1 MAFHGSADSAGSP
14 ARPLEAADSG
24 PGGRMRKLGSL
35 RTLWPFLARHR
46 GLFTA
51 WLLALAVSS
60 TATLSL
66 PVAVRH
72 MIDNGFG
79 GGSQINQAFGLLF
92 VVAVVLAL
100 ATAARF
106 FFVSLL
112 GEKVVADLRGQLY
125 AHLIGLDPAFHD
137 RSRSG
142 ELVSRLSA
150 DSELLRSVIGTT
162 MSVALRSTVTVVGSL
177 VMLFVTSPQLAV
189 YSLVGIPLAV
199 LPIVLGARRL
209 EKASRASQDRVADA
223 NALAAETLGAV
234 RTVQA
239 YAREP
244 YERGLFGQA
253 LAVAVATA
261 RRRIGAQALVTA
273 AAIVLVFGAIVL
285 VLWSGAHRVIE
296 GTMSAGTLGQF
307 VLYAL
312 IGGGSVGALAEV
324 WNELQRAAGGMG
336 RISELLQEQPAIA
349 APAAPVALP
358 VPLRGEIRFEK
369 VEFHYPQREDAPAL
383 HGFDLHV
390 RPGETVA
397 LVGPSGAGKSTVL
410 SMLLRFHDPQSGAVR
425 IDGIDLRDADPAQ
438 LRAQVALVPQQP
450 VLFACSAMEN
460 IRYGRLDASDEEVRA
475 AARAAEADGFIEA
488 LPQGYASELGE
499 RGARLSGGQQQRV
512 AIARA
517 LLKDAPVLLLDEA
530 TSALDAQSER
540 AVQHALENLM
550 RGRTT
555 LVVAHRL
562 ATVLRADRIVVM
574 DRGTIVAEGSHAELI
589 AQGGLYAELAK
600 LQFLD

>member
-1 MAFHGSADSAGSP
+1 MSTATGE
-14 ARPLEAADSG
+14 R
-24 PGGRMRKLGSL
+24 GGRLRQLGSL
-35 RTLWPFLARHR
+35 RTLWPFVRRHR
-46 GLFTA
+46 GLFVA
-51 WLLALAVSS
+51 WLVALAVSS

-66 PVAVRH
+66 PVAVRY
-72 MIDNGFG
+72 MIDRGFSG
-79 GGSQINQAFGLLF
+79 GGRINLTFGLLF
-92 VVAVVLAL
+92 GVAVVLAV

-112 GEKVVADLRGQLY
+112 GEKVVADLRGRLY
-125 AHLIGLDPAFHD
+125 AHLVGLDVAFHD

-150 DSELLRSVIGTT
+150 DSELLRGVIGTT

-177 VMLFVTSPQLAV
+177 VMLFVTSPHLAA
-189 YSLVGIPLAV
+189 YTLVGIPLSV

-209 EKASRASQDRVADA
+209 QKISRASQDRVADA

-239 YAREP
+239 YAREAH
-244 YERGLFGQA
+244 ERGRFERA

-261 RRRIGAQALVTA
+261 RRRIGTQAAVTA
-273 AAIVLVFGAIVL
+273 VAITLVFGAIVL
-285 VLWSGAHRVIE
+285 VLWSGAHQVIAGE
-296 GTMSAGTLGQF
+296 MSAGTLGQF

-336 RISELLQEQPAIA
+336 RIAELLRERPRVT
-349 APAAPVALP
+349 APERPVPLP
-358 VPLRGEIRFEK
+358 VPLRGAIRFED
-369 VEFHYPQREDAPAL
+369 VTFRYPGREDTPAL
-383 HGFDLHV
+383 DGFSLDV

-410 SMLLRFHDPQSGAVR
+410 SLLLRFHDPQSGRVC
-425 IDGIDLRDADPAQ
+425 IDGVDLRQADPVA

-450 VLFACSAMEN
+450 VLFAASAMDN
-460 IRYGRLDASDEEVRA
+460 IRYGRLEAGDEEVYA
-475 AARAAEADGFIEA
+475 AARAAEADEFIRA
-488 LPQGYASELGE
+488 LPGGYACDLGE
-499 RGARLSGGQQQRV
+499 RGVALSGGQQQRI

-540 AVQHALENLM
+540 AVQLALENLM

-555 LVVAHRL
+555 LVIAHRL
-562 ATVLRADRIVVM
+562 ATVLKADRIVVM
-574 DRGTIVAEGSHAELI
+574 DRGRIVAEGTHEQLL
-589 AQGGLYAELAK
+589 AQGGLYAELAR